1 MDTLPTFEAW
11 NVFAIIICITKYN
24 ANLFFRIVVDI
35 Y

>member
-24 ANLFFRIVVDI
+24 ANSLFIVVDI